1 MIISGFSILMC
12 LVLAYFLLFTELLAD
27 GMSNNKRTI
36 LVVILIAYA
45 VFRSFRL
52 YAMMTSKN
60 KNSDQ

>member
-1 MIISGFSILMC
+1 MC
-12 LVLAYFLLFTELLAD
+12 LVFAYFLLFTELLAD